1 MSEKQF
7 LRRWYAAVAVGAT
20 VVAAVAGLLL
30 AITGT
35 ARSILGNA
43 GRALE
48 TANAIVANTAPIWE
62 LDRTNAVAAELLAG
76 AKAIEQ
82 HATEV
87 ADALDPPA
95 AADKPCVASSK
106 RTKPS

>member
-48 TANAIVANTAPIWE
+48 TANAIVANTAPVWE

-82 HATEV
+82 HATEG

-95 AADKPCVASSK
+95 ADKPRVASSK